1 MKQFKFYALCLA
13 GLMFLAS
20 ACEKPVPEPEAELT
34 ASAESLSL
42 PAQGAASSIKVT
54 SNQKWTAS
62 SDADWLRLS
71 PESGE
76 NDGEIAVEATDNAPL
91 QVSVQIPAALSSQ
104 FSQRKFQSES
114 MLFRQRRM

>member
-42 PAQGAASSIKVT
+42 PAQAAASSIKVT

-62 SDADWLRLS
+62 SDAD
-71 PESGE
+71 
-76 NDGEIAVEATDNAPL
+76 
-91 QVSVQIPAALSSQ
+91 
-104 FSQRKFQSES
+104 
-114 MLFRQRRM
+114 